1 MHKTFIA
8 TALAL
13 GMCLPVYAEQFSNS
27 NSDSMLSPVT
37 VDEPNT
43 AVPHREKLDIEKQQ
57 GLPIRLTGEHAEY
70 DTVSGDFHAE
80 GNIKV
85 SQNGQDIYTTQVKG
99 NMKTG
104 DIWLLEGG
112 KLVEGASETQAAW
125 GHYNFNNKTGEMKK
139 LTGKNGKDFFAAP
152 HAEIYPDKMV
162 LDEGGSTSR
171 CPAVKHPKCL
181 EIKAKTFEIY
191 PHDKMVARDVKV
203 YVRGKHIYSRDYWEN
218 SLTEKSKERILP
230 HIGFKDSDKGTYV
243 NLSYE
248 RPLGDKDT
256 IYADLN
262 YYSKAGYK
270 PVYGLEHNERNFKVT
285 YENGWYE
292 DDDEWVEKQNNIRFD
307 YKNHH
312 IAPGLPLSYSAYFER
327 GLWKNDDTGR
337 KSWHT
342 EYGAFLNH
350 DRIYLFNSKKTSL
363 DLTIGKKWTRESA
376 DDSVESTNVY
386 YATLAQKISPHW
398 NTWVGYYREDFT
410 TDVFTYDQP
419 DMAKELRNG
428 LQYIMDDKN
437 SFTIVNRYDLDQKKN
452 YETRYSWTHKFC
464 CWQLSLIYKHKDTD
478 NKDSAFEAKF
488 DFVNW

>member
-1 MHKTFIA
+1 MHKTFVA
-8 TALAL
+8 TAMAL
-13 GMCLPVYAEQFSNS
+13 GLCLPASAAQFTNN
-27 NSDSMLSPVT
+27 NSDNIISPVA
-37 VDEPNT
+37 VDEPNP
-43 AVPHREKLDIEKQQ
+43 AVAHREKVEASAQQ
-57 GLPIRLTGEHAEY
+57 GLPITLTGEHAVY

-112 KLVEGASETQAAW
+112 RLVDKEAESSAEW
-125 GHYNFNNKTGEMKK
+125 GHYNFNSKTGELKK
-139 LTGKNGKDFFAAP
+139 MTGKNGKDYFAAN
-152 HAEIYPDKMV
+152 HAEIYPDKMI
-162 LDEGGSTSR
+162 LDEGGMTTR
-171 CPAVKHPKCL
+171 CPAVEHPRCL
-181 EIKAKTFEIY
+181 EIKAKTFEVY
-191 PHDKMVARDVKV
+191 PGDKMVAKDVQV
-203 YVRGKHIYSRDYWEN
+203 FVRGKHIYSRDYWEN
-218 SLTEKSKERILP
+218 SLTDKSKERILP

-243 NLSYE
+243 NVSYE

-256 IYADLN
+256 VYADVN

-292 DDDEWVEKQNNIRFD
+292 DDDEWVRKQNNLRFD

-312 IAPGLPLSYSAYFER
+312 ITPNLPLSYSAYAER

-342 EYGAFLNH
+342 EYGVFLNH
-350 DRIYLFNSKKTSL
+350 DRIYLFNSKDTSL

-376 DDSVESTNVY
+376 ESSLETTNVY
-386 YATLAQKISPHW
+386 YATLGQKISTKW

-410 TDVFTYDQP
+410 SDVFTYDQP
-419 DMAKELRNG
+419 DMATELRNG

-437 SFTIVNRYDLDQKKN
+437 TFTIVNRYDLNKETN
-452 YETRYSWTHKFC
+452 YETKYAWTHKFC
-464 CWQLSLIYKHKDTD
+464 CWELTLLYKHEDYKHD
-478 NKDSAFEAKF
+478 NSFEAKF
-488 DFVNW
+488 DFINW

>member
-8 TALAL
+8 TALAF

-37 VDEPNT
+37 VDEPNA
-43 AVPHREKLDIEKQQ
+43 AVPHREKMDTEKQQ

-112 KLVEGASETQAAW
+112 KLVEGASEIQAAW

-152 HAEIYPDKMV
+152 HANIYPDKMV

-181 EIKAKTFEIY
+181 EIKAKNFEIY
-191 PHDKMVARDVKV
+191 PNDKIIARDVQV
-203 YVRGKHIYSRDYWEN
+203 FVRGKHIYSRDYWKN
-218 SLTEKSKERILP
+218 SLKEKSKERILP

-262 YYSKAGYK
+262 YYSKVGYK
-270 PVYGLEHNERNFKVT
+270 PIYALEHDERNFKVT
-285 YENGWYE
+285 YENGCFE
-292 DDDEWVEKQNNIRFD
+292 EDDEWVKKQNNIRFK

-312 IAPGLPLSYSAYFER
+312 ISRKLPLSYSAYFER
-327 GLWKNDDTGR
+327 GLWKNDDSGR

-376 DDSVESTNVY
+376 EDTLQSTNVY
-386 YATLAQKISPHW
+386 YATLGQKISPHW

-419 DMAKELRNG
+419 DMATELRNG

>member
-1 MHKTFIA
+1 M
-8 TALAL
+8 
-13 GMCLPVYAEQFSNS
+13 
-27 NSDSMLSPVT
+27 
-37 VDEPNT
+37 
-43 AVPHREKLDIEKQQ
+43 
-57 GLPIRLTGEHAEY
+57 
-70 DTVSGDFHAE
+70 
-80 GNIKV
+80 
-85 SQNGQDIYTTQVKG
+85 
-99 NMKTG
+99 
-104 DIWLLEGG
+104 
-112 KLVEGASETQAAW
+112 
-125 GHYNFNNKTGEMKK
+125 
-139 LTGKNGKDFFAAP
+139 TGKNGKDFFAAP